1 MISIVSESQ
10 GIKSQI
16 ELLLNS
22 SFGEKRKT
30 LPSQKFRK
38 GSKPIQNLSFIAM
51 KEELVVGV
59 IRFTKISIGNEFT
72 CLLLGPIAVL
82 PEYQGIKIGSSLM
95 KHGLK
100 AAKNAGYELVVAIG
114 DPEFLGDFGFIS
126 IEGKE
131 LTFPIFVDKNRF
143 LIKELIEGSSKL
155 AKGKIKL
162 A

>member
-1 MISIVSESQ
+1 M
-10 GIKSQI
+10 
-16 ELLLNS
+16 
-22 SFGEKRKT
+22 
-30 LPSQKFRK
+30 
-38 GSKPIQNLSFIAM
+38 
-51 KEELVVGV
+51 
-59 IRFTKISIGNEFT
+59 
-72 CLLLGPIAVL
+72 LGTIAVL
-82 PEYQGIKIGSSLM
+82 PEYQGIKIASSLM

-100 AAKNAGYELVVAIG
+100 AGIFAVYELVVAIG